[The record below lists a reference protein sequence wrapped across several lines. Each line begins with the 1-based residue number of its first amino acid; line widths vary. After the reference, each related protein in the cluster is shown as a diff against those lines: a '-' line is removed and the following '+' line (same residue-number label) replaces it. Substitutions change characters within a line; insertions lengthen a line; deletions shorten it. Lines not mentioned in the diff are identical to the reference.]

1 MTGGLRGYPRLGGC
15 AGARN
20 YVAVVPTVGCVNEVA
35 RRIAAAVESARPLLH
50 HQGCCQLPTDVRIV
64 TDVLTGICRNPNVGA
79 VVLVSLGC
87 ESVTA
92 ENIVE
97 AVRLEK
103 PVELVRVQAVG
114 GITAAVEIGTE
125 AARRFAANLRPERQD
140 APMCELVVGVKC
152 GASDTT
158 SGLASNT
165 AVGSAVDMLVRAG
178 ATVVF
183 GETTEVIGAEH
194 ILVRRAVSDK
204 VAGQLMECVR
214 SMEARVNAMGVDMRG
229 GQPTEGNIRGGLTTI
244 EEKSLGAIVKSGTLP
259 ITGVLR
265 YGERPAAPGLYFM
278 DSPGREMEFLTGLAS
293 AGCQVM
299 LFSTGIG
306 APQGFSLAPVI
317 KVSGNEGTCMR
328 LAEYID
334 LDVSRIVAGTETVAE
349 AGARVYDS
357 ACNVFSG
364 ERVKAE
370 ILGYD
375 ESGVNS
381 NIYTVGPTI

>member
-1 MTGGLRGYPRLGGC
+1 MTGELSGYARPAGP

-35 RRIAAAVESARPLLH
+35 RRIAAAVEPARPMLH
-50 HQGCCQLPTDVRIV
+50 HQGCCQLPTDVKIV
-64 TDVLTGICRNPNVGA
+64 TDVLTGMCLNPNVAA

-92 ENIVE
+92 EHIVE
-97 AVRLEK
+97 AVKGRK
-103 PVELVRVQAVG
+103 PIGLVRVQASG
-114 GITAAVEIGTE
+114 GITATVQLGTD
-125 AARRFAANLRPERQD
+125 AARRFASELRPERD
-140 APMCELVVGVKC
+140 SVSLSHLVVGVKC

-165 AVGSAVDMLVRAG
+165 AVGSAVDSLVRAG

-194 ILVRRAVSDK
+194 ILVKRAATSK
-204 VAGQLMECVR
+204 VAEQLLDCVR
-214 SMEARVNAMGVDMRG
+214 AMEARANAMGVDMRG

-244 EEKSLGAIVKSGTLP
+244 EEKSLGAIVNSGTLP
-259 ITGVLR
+259 IAGVVR
-265 YGERPAAPGLYFM
+265 YGERPGAPGLYFM

-317 KVSGNEGTCMR
+317 KVSGNEGTCRR
-328 LAEYID
+328 LGEYID
-334 LDVSRIVAGTETVAE
+334 LDVSGIVSGTETVAE
-349 AGARVYDS
+349 AGGRVFES
-357 ACNVFSG
+357 VCSVFSG
-364 ERVKAE
+364 QRVKAE

-375 ESGVNS
+375 ETGVNS

>member
-1 MTGGLRGYPRLGGC
+1 MKGFVRPTGQ

-20 YVAVVPTVGCVNEVA
+20 YVAVIPTVGCVNEVA
-35 RRIAAAVESARPLLH
+35 RRIAEAVPRARPMLH
-50 HQGCCQLPTDVRIV
+50 HQGCCQLPTDVKIV
-64 TDVLTGICRNPNVGA
+64 TDVLTGVCLNPNVDS
-79 VVLVSLGC
+79 VMLVSLGC

-92 ENIVE
+92 EHIVD
-97 AVRLEK
+97 AVRPTK
-103 PVELVRVQAVG
+103 PVELVRVQAMG
-114 GITAAVEIGTE
+114 GITAAVRNGIDG
-125 AARRFAANLRPERQD
+125 AARLAASLSDDRHD
-140 APMCELVVGVKC
+140 VPMSDLIIGVKC

-165 AVGSAVDMLVRAG
+165 AVGRAVDLLLHAG

-194 ILVRRAVSDK
+194 ILVRRACNDA
-204 VAGQLMECVR
+204 VARQLLGCVA
-214 SMEARVNAMGVDMRG
+214 SMEARADAMGVDMRG

-259 ITGVLR
+259 ISGVLR
-265 YGERPAAPGLYFM
+265 YGERPKAPGLYFM

-293 AGCQVM
+293 SGCQVM

-317 KVSGNEGTCMR
+317 KICGNENTCR
-328 LAEYID
+328 NLAEYID
-334 LDVSRIVAGTETVAE
+334 MDVSGIVSGRESINQ
-349 AGARVYDS
+349 AGARVFDAVS
-357 ACNVFSG
+357 RVFSG
-364 ERVKAE
+364 ELVKAE
-370 ILGYD
+370 VLDYD
-375 ESGVNS
+375 SSGVNS

>member
-1 MTGGLRGYPRLGGC
+1 MQGYSRTLGP

-20 YVAVVPTVGCVNEVA
+20 YVAIVPTVGCVNEIA
-35 RRIAAAVESARPLLH
+35 RRIAEAVPDARPMLH
-50 HQGCCQLPTDVRIV
+50 HHGCCQLPTDVAIV

-92 ENIVE
+92 EHIVE
-97 AVRLEK
+97 SVQAYK
-103 PVELVRVQAVG
+103 PVELVRVQAMG
-114 GITAAVEIGTE
+114 GITAATRNGIE
-125 AARRFAANLRPERQD
+125 AAERLASELD
-140 APMCELVVGVKC
+140 MSRVEMPLADLVVGVKC

-165 AVGSAVDMLVRAG
+165 AVGAAVDRIVEAG

-194 ILVRRAVSDK
+194 VLVRRACNQSVASRLLEC
-204 VAGQLMECVR
+204 VAG
-214 SMEARVNAMGVDMRG
+214 MEARANAMGVDMRG

-259 ITGVLR
+259 LNDVVR
-265 YGERPAAPGLYFM
+265 YGERPGGPGLYFM

-306 APQGFSLAPVI
+306 APQGFPLAPVI
-317 KVSGNEGTCMR
+317 KISGNSNTCR
-328 LAEYID
+328 NLAEYID
-334 LDVSRIVAGTETVAE
+334 IDVSGIVSGTETVE
-349 AGARVYDS
+349 AAGVRIYDQILK
-357 ACNVFSG
+357 VFSG
-364 ERVKAE
+364 ESVKAE
-370 ILGYD
+370 ILEYD
-375 ESGVNS
+375 SAGVNS

>member
-1 MTGGLRGYPRLGGC
+1 MKGFLRPIGP

-20 YVAVVPTVGCVNEVA
+20 YVAVLPTVGCVNEVA
-35 RRIAAAVESARPLLH
+35 RRIAAAVPGARPMLH
-50 HQGCCQLPTDVRIV
+50 HQGCCQLPTDVKIV
-64 TDVLTGICRNPNVGA
+64 TDVLTGVCRNPNVAA
-79 VVLVSLGC
+79 VTLVSLGC

-92 ENIVE
+92 EHIVD
-97 AVRLEK
+97 AVKAEK

-114 GITAAVEIGTE
+114 GITAAVQIGT
-125 AARRFAANLRPERQD
+125 AATRRLAD
-140 APMCELVVGVKC
+140 ALVDQRSEVAYSDLIIGVKC

-165 AVGSAVDMLVRAG
+165 AVGNAVDRLLHAG

-194 ILVRRAVSDK
+194 ILVRRACDDA
-204 VAGQLMECVR
+204 VASSLLACVD
-214 SMEARVNAMGVDMRG
+214 SMEARASAMGVDMRG

-244 EEKSLGAIVKSGTLP
+244 EEKSLGAIVKSGSLP
-259 ITGVLR
+259 INGVVR
-265 YGERPAAPGLYFM
+265 YGERPRAPGLYFM

-299 LFSTGIG
+299 LFGTGIG

-317 KVSGNEGTCMR
+317 KICGNANTCR
-328 LAEYID
+328 NLFEYID
-334 LDVSRIVAGTETVAE
+334 LDVSGIVSGLDTIELAG
-349 AGARVYDS
+349 GRVFD
-357 ACNVFSG
+357 AVTRVFSG
-364 ERVKAE
+364 ERVKSE
-370 ILGYD
+370 ILDYD
-375 ESGVNS
+375 SSGVNS

>member
-1 MTGGLRGYPRLGGC
+1 MEGFLRPVGP
-15 AGARN
+15 AGARD
-20 YVAVVPTVGCVNEVA
+20 YIAVVPSVGCVNEVA
-35 RRIAAAVESARPLLH
+35 RRIAAAVPSARPMLH
-50 HQGCCQLPTDVRIV
+50 HQGCCQLPTDVRTV
-64 TDVLTGICRNPNVGA
+64 TDVLTGVCLNPNVAA

-92 ENIVE
+92 EDIVN
-97 AVRLEK
+97 AVRPAK
-103 PVELVRVQAVG
+103 PVELVRVQAMG
-114 GITAAVEIGTE
+114 GITVATE
-125 AARRFAANLRPERQD
+125 KGIAAARKLAEQQSGRRGN
-140 APMCELVVGVKC
+140 APLSDLIIGVKC

-165 AVGSAVDMLVRAG
+165 ATGNAVDRLIKLG
-178 ATVVF
+178 ATVLF

-194 ILVRRAVSDK
+194 ILVRRAHNEA
-204 VAGQLMECVR
+204 VASALMGCVNA
-214 SMEARVNAMGVDMRG
+214 MEARVNAMGVDMRG

-259 ITGVLR
+259 INGVVR
-265 YGERPAAPGLYFM
+265 YGERPPVPGLYFM

-317 KVSGNEGTCMR
+317 KICGNEKTCRM
-328 LAEYID
+328 LGEYID
-334 LDVSRIVAGTETVAE
+334 LDVSGIVAGTESLDE
-349 AGARVYDS
+349 AGTRVLDKVLS
-357 ACNVFSG
+357 VFSG
-364 ERVKAE
+364 EQVKAE

-375 ESGVNS
+375 SSGVNS
-381 NIYTVGPTI
+381 NIYTIGPTI

>member
-1 MTGGLRGYPRLGGC
+1 MEGFLRPVGP
-15 AGARN
+15 AGARD
-20 YVAVVPTVGCVNEVA
+20 YIAVVPSVGCVNEVA
-35 RRIAAAVESARPLLH
+35 RRIAAAVPSARPMLH
-50 HQGCCQLPTDVRIV
+50 HQGCCQLPTDVRTV
-64 TDVLTGICRNPNVGA
+64 TDVLTGVCLNPNVAA

-92 ENIVE
+92 EDIVN
-97 AVRLEK
+97 AVRPAK
-103 PVELVRVQAVG
+103 PVELVRVQAMG
-114 GITAAVEIGTE
+114 GITVATE
-125 AARRFAANLRPERQD
+125 KGIAAARKLAQQQSGRRGNVPLSD
-140 APMCELVVGVKC
+140 LIIGVKC

-165 AVGSAVDMLVRAG
+165 ATGNAVDRLIKLG
-178 ATVVF
+178 ATVLF

-194 ILVRRAVSDK
+194 ILVRRAHNEA
-204 VAGQLMECVR
+204 VASALMGCVDA
-214 SMEARVNAMGVDMRG
+214 MEARVNAMGVDMRG

-259 ITGVLR
+259 INGVVR
-265 YGERPAAPGLYFM
+265 YGERPPVPGLYFM

-317 KVSGNEGTCMR
+317 KICGNEKTCRM
-328 LAEYID
+328 LGEYID
-334 LDVSRIVAGTETVAE
+334 LDVSGIVAGTESLDE
-349 AGARVYDS
+349 AGTRVLDKVLS
-357 ACNVFSG
+357 VFSG
-364 ERVKAE
+364 EQVKAE

-375 ESGVNS
+375 SSGVNS
-381 NIYTVGPTI
+381 NIYTIGPTI

>member
-1 MTGGLRGYPRLGGC
+1 MQGYLRPNGP

-20 YVAVVPTVGCVNEVA
+20 YVAVVPTVGCVNEIA
-35 RRIAAAVESARPLLH
+35 RRIAEAVPEARPMLH
-50 HQGCCQLPTDVRIV
+50 HQGCCQLPTDVTMV
-64 TDVLTGICRNPNVGA
+64 TDVLVGVCRNPNVGA

-87 ESVTA
+87 ESVAA
-92 ENIVE
+92 EQIVA
-97 AVRLEK
+97 AVEPDK
-103 PVELVRVQAVG
+103 PVELVRVQAMG
-114 GITAAVEIGTE
+114 GITVATDRGIE
-125 AARRFAANLRPERQD
+125 AARRLAASLDTPRNETPLSD
-140 APMCELVVGVKC
+140 LIVGVKC

-165 AVGSAVDMLVRAG
+165 AVGAAVDLLIDAG

-194 ILVRRAVSDK
+194 ILVRRAVSEP
-204 VAGQLMECVR
+204 VAIKLLACVAAMEDR
-214 SMEARVNAMGVDMRG
+214 ASASGVDMRG

-259 ITGVLR
+259 LTDVVL
-265 YGERPAAPGLYFM
+265 YGERPRSPGLYFM

-317 KVSGNEGTCMR
+317 KISGNENTCQK

-334 LDVSRIVAGTETVAE
+334 LDVSGIVAGTETTVQ
-349 AGARVYDS
+349 AGQRVFDS
-357 ACNVFSG
+357 IVRVFSG
-364 ERVKAE
+364 EQVKAE
-370 ILGYD
+370 VLGYD
-375 ESGVNS
+375 SSGVNS

>member
-1 MTGGLRGYPRLGGC
+1 MLKGYARATGP
-15 AGARN
+15 AGARD
-20 YVAVVPTVGCVNEVA
+20 YVAVIPTVGCVNEVA
-35 RRIAAAVESARPLLH
+35 RRIAAAVPAARPMLH
-50 HQGCCQLPTDVRIV
+50 HQGCCQLPTDVKIV
-64 TDVLTGICRNPNVGA
+64 TEVLTGVCLNPNVAA

-87 ESVTA
+87 ESVTG
-92 ENIVE
+92 EHIVS
-97 AVRLEK
+97 AVQPHK
-103 PVELVRVQAVG
+103 PIAMVRVQALG
-114 GITAAVEIGTE
+114 GITAAVGKGIQ
-125 AARRFAANLRPERQD
+125 AAAAFASGLTPTRVAASLAD
-140 APMCELVVGVKC
+140 LVVGVKC

-165 AVGSAVDMLVRAG
+165 AVGNAVDRLLRAG

-194 ILVRRAVSDK
+194 ILVRRAANDEVRRRILGC
-204 VAGQLMECVR
+204 VA
-214 SMEARVNAMGVDMRG
+214 SMEARADAMGVDMRG

-259 ITGVLR
+259 ITGVIA
-265 YGERPAAPGLYFM
+265 YGERPAGHGLFFM

-306 APQGFSLAPVI
+306 APQGFSLAPVLKI
-317 KVSGNEGTCMR
+317 SGNAHTCRM

-334 LDVSRIVAGTETVAE
+334 LDVSGIVAGTQSVQA
-349 AGARVYDS
+349 AGARVFDEVARVFSGAAVKAEVLEYDS
-357 ACNVFSG
+357 A
-364 ERVKAE
+364 
-370 ILGYD
+370 
-375 ESGVNS
+375 GVNS